1 LLDSLLQENNF
12 GLSKM
17 SHRDRDRGSMAGSA
31 NTAPLGSS
39 RRPLGGVSGGGASSL
54 LTPSYMSGAVVKQED
69 AGSLKRPAAAERESR
84 PTEKGSESR
93 DERRKKRKSRW
104 ETETAKTCIPGMP
117 TMIPAGLTKDQ
128 EEAYLLQLRIEDAS
142 RKLRSGD
149 LGIPPNPDDRS
160 PSPEPVYSSDGK
172 RMNTREYR
180 KRKELEEQRHEA
192 IQKMLL
198 LNPEYKSPMDY
209 RAPMIKVSDKVMI
222 PQDHHP
228 EINFMG
234 LIIGPRGNTLKSLEK
249 ETGAKIIIRGKGSV
263 KDGKVGRN
271 NGPLPGE
278 NEPLHAYLTSTDPE
292 CVKKAVNRVKQI
304 IQEGIERPEGSNEL
318 RKIQLRE
325 LALLNGTLREDG
337 LVRCTNCGADNHKSW
352 QCQDKDNVTNSIMC
366 TTCGGAGHIASDCKG
381 RRPGAAPFEKPNAN
395 KIDREYMSLMAELGE
410 GPPPPPPS
418 NGSGGGRPSMG
429 GGRVSKFDQPPQ
441 ALMGPG
447 SSLLGQGPPG
457 PPGVHSGVGDMGR
470 RDDRRDD
477 RGGQDRRRDDRGG
490 SDRGGSDRGGPDRG
504 GWNNDRRPNN
514 NPMGQQAPPPWA
526 NQGPPNNWGGPGGPG
541 GPGPNWNNGPN
552 NQRGGGGGP
561 PPGMGGWNNGP
572 QNNGPPQG
580 FNQGPR
586 GFGGPPPPPPP
597 GGKGGPQGGPPGNW
611 GMQQG
616 GMGGFGPVPP
626 PPRGVPAPMPFW
638 APQGQQWG
646 GNNQNPLS
654 GILGAPPPPPPP
666 S

>member
-1 LLDSLLQENNF
+1 
-12 GLSKM
+12 
-17 SHRDRDRGSMAGSA
+17 
-31 NTAPLGSS
+31 
-39 RRPLGGVSGGGASSL
+39 
-54 LTPSYMSGAVVKQED
+54 
-69 AGSLKRPAAAERESR
+69 
-84 PTEKGSESR
+84 
-93 DERRKKRKSRW
+93 
-104 ETETAKTCIPGMP
+104 
-117 TMIPAGLTKDQ
+117 
-128 EEAYLLQLRIEDAS
+128 
-142 RKLRSGD
+142 
-149 LGIPPNPDDRS
+149 
-160 PSPEPVYSSDGK
+160 
-172 RMNTREYR
+172 MNTREYR
-180 KRKELEEQRHEA
+180 KRKLLEEQRHEA

-222 PQDHHP
+222 PQDQHP
-228 EINFMG
+228 DINFMG

-263 KDGKVGRN
+263 KEGKVAQN
-271 NGPLPGE
+271 NGQPLPGA

-337 LVRCTNCGADNHKSW
+337 QIRCTNCGADNHKSW
-352 QCQDKDNVTNSIMC
+352 QCQDKDNVTNSITC
-366 TTCGGAGHIASDCKG
+366 TSCGGAGHIASDCKG
-381 RRPGAAPFEKPNAN
+381 RRPGATPFEKPNAN

-418 NGSGGGRPSMG
+418 NGGGGRPSMG
-429 GGRVSKFDQPPQ
+429 GGRVSKFDQPP

-447 SSLLGQGPPG
+447 GGSLLGQGPPG
-457 PPGVHSGVGDMGR
+457 GGDMGR
-470 RDDRRDD
+470 DRRDD
-477 RGGQDRRRDDRGG
+477 RGGPDRRRD
-490 SDRGGSDRGGPDRG
+490 DRG
-504 GWNNDRRPNN
+504 GWNNDRRGGGGGGPNN

-526 NQGPPNNWGGPGGPG
+526 NQGPPNNWGG

-552 NQRGGGGGP
+552 NQRGGP
-561 PPGMGGWNNGP
+561 PPGMGWNNGP

-580 FNQGPR
+580 FNHGPR
-586 GFGGPPPPPPP
+586 GGFGGPPPPPPP
-597 GGKGGPQGGPPGNW
+597 GGKGGPQGGNW
-611 GMQQG
+611 GGMPPQG

-638 APQGQQWG
+638 SPQGQQWGGGGG